1 MSADRG
7 AEIERFYWLI
17 VNLLGKVFG
26 FLMLIGGSLFFLA
39 FVSEKLRTGSMTWN
53 GQTLS
58 TFDGQWPLLA
68 GGAAV
73 ALIGL
78 ALVRILPY
86 EKKHDAEAS

>member
-26 FLMLIGGSLFFLA
+26 YLMLLSGSLFFVA
-39 FVSEKLRTGSMTWN
+39 FLMEKMRTGAMTWN
-53 GQTLS
+53 GRTLTEFS
-58 TFDGQWPLLA
+58 EQWPLLL
-68 GGAAV
+68 GGAVV

-78 ALVRILPY
+78 FLVRVLPY
-86 EKKHDAEAS
+86 EKKPLND